1 MLESPAA
8 QYVARRLPSLSV
20 SDTAAFQIA
29 KEWTDQCIHQHRKCP
44 DGRLAELPTRVIDV
58 GLDDPDYVPR
68 LCLGSEQGK
77 ANYAA
82 LSYCWGGPQIIML
95 TTDTIDAHLKS
106 IPDQLPQSIQDAILV
121 ARGLRIQFL
130 WVDSLCIIQDSATD
144 KATEIGKMRTIF
156 RNSTVTIAA
165 ASAHTVFDGF
175 LEPRIPPTACKLRLR
190 CPNGSMGT
198 VSLTPHRYY
207 NAMREPINSRAW
219 TMEERILSP
228 RVLVFGQKE
237 MSWQCQTDLSKSIT
251 GFHPA
256 LTEGCKR
263 LPSYIFDPPSPNKS
277 TVDKKTLFNR
287 ALLWIDIVEEYAR
300 RDLTHEKDKLIAI
313 SGIAAQLELAWE
325 DTYVAGLWRTS
336 LIHHLAWSRHRVPS
350 KTYHSPTAYRAP
362 SWSWASI
369 DGPVG
374 LMMLEEVNAELVSH
388 SISPKRVEAPLGQ
401 VTGGKIVL
409 LAARIPFR
417 VTRDWDSW
425 ILDLSLDTDS
435 TNALAEDEEEQAS
448 LILLGR
454 TFGILVGLILMPSGG
469 GGYKRIGKVSCRKK
483 YESGDAVEPWA
494 ELVRGVERERVRIV

>member
-1 MLESPAA
+1 MS
-8 QYVARRLPSLSV
+8 
-20 SDTAAFQIA
+20 
-29 KEWTDQCIHQHRKCP
+29 
-44 DGRLAELPTRVIDV
+44 
-58 GLDDPDYVPR
+58 
-68 LCLGSEQGK
+68 
-77 ANYAA
+77 
-82 LSYCWGGPQIIML
+82 
-95 TTDTIDAHLKS
+95 TTDTIDAHLKTL
-106 IPDQLPQSIQDAILV
+106 PEQLPQSIQDAIFV

-130 WVDSLCIIQDSATD
+130 WVDSLCILQDSATD

-165 ASAHTVFDGF
+165 ASARTVYDGF
-175 LEPRIPPTACKLRLR
+175 LEPRIPPTACKLRLC
-190 CPNGSMGT
+190 CPDGSMGSI
-198 VSLTPHRYY
+198 SLTPHQYY

-237 MSWQCQTDLSKSIT
+237 MSWQCQTDLSKSTT

-263 LPSYIFDPPSPNKS
+263 LPSYVFDPPSLSKS
-277 TVDKKTLFNR
+277 TVDKKTLFDR
-287 ALLWIDIVEEYAR
+287 ALLWIDLVEEYTR
-300 RDLTHEKDKLIAI
+300 RELTHEKDKLIAI

-350 KTYHSPTAYRAP
+350 KNYHPPTTYRAP

-374 LMMLEEVNAELVSH
+374 LMMLEEVDAELIEH
-388 SISPKRVEAPLGQ
+388 SISPKRASAPLGQ

-409 LAARIPFR
+409 PAARIPFR
-417 VTRDWDSW
+417 VTRARDSW

-435 TNALAEDEEEQAS
+435 TNALTEDEKEQAS

-454 TFGILVGLILMPSGG
+454 TFGILVGLVLMPIGDRE
-469 GGYKRIGKVSCRKK
+469 YKRIGKFSCRKK

-494 ELVRGVERERVRIV
+494 ELVRGVERERVSVV